1 LGIAVLS
8 GGEWLMLEMAIADF
22 YAVNE
27 AGLVK
32 VRVIGDDYYI
42 IGEHQIGS
50 GTAYTKEE
58 IEWAAI
64 TTVFDIEYVE

>member
-1 LGIAVLS
+1 
-8 GGEWLMLEMAIADF
+8 MLAMAIADF

-32 VRVIGDDYYI
+32 VRVVGDDYYI
-42 IGEHQIGS
+42 VGDHQIGA
-50 GTAYTKEE
+50 GTAYDKEE

-64 TTVFDIEYVE
+64 TTTFDVEYVE

>member
-1 LGIAVLS
+1 
-8 GGEWLMLEMAIADF
+8 MLEMAIADF

-32 VRVIGDDYYI
+32 IRVVGDDYYI
-42 IGEHQIGS
+42 IGDHQIGS

-64 TTVFDIEYVE
+64 TTVFDVEYVD

>member
-1 LGIAVLS
+1 
-8 GGEWLMLEMAIADF
+8 MLEMAIADF

-32 VRVIGDDYYI
+32 VLEKDGKYFILGDPLVI
-42 IGEHQIGS
+42 S
-50 GTAYTKEE
+50 GTAYDKDE

-64 TTVFDIEYVE
+64 TTVMDVQYVHE

>member
-1 LGIAVLS
+1 
-8 GGEWLMLEMAIADF
+8 MLELAIADF

-32 VRVIGDDYYI
+32 VRVVGDDYYI
-42 IGEHQIGS
+42 VGDLQIGS
-50 GTAYTKEE
+50 GTAYDKYV

-64 TTVFDIEYVE
+64 TTTFDVEYIVD